1 MLILFDINVYVN
13 VYFYVDNKIKIN
25 DNVNV
30 YRNVDEDN
38 KNRC

>member
-13 VYFYVDNKIKIN
+13 VYFYVDDKIKIN